1 MQSGPNSQIGA
12 ITENLYIARQLLIFG
27 LHLRRYQPQASS
39 TSEAECAPGI
49 SRGASLRAFTM
60 KNAALAL
67 QCARDVQPDTDLA
80 KSIDDAIKM
89 QTQDDD
95 CIVAMVQVVENLLA
109 QLGAD
114 PKKSMFFG
122 DFNYGDDKIALG
134 DEVVGHEIGRLQYDR
149 LPFFLGGGFE
159 HEPDFIPRESFC
171 TPSWRSPSTRAPWV
185 AATIRT
191 SCSAQSDGTSGHWTG
206 PSRHGLGS
214 STSAGRGT
222 KAKSKGR
229 QVLTT

>member
-27 LHLRRYQPQASS
+27 LHLYVDVTSREPSS

-95 CIVAMVQVVENLLA
+95 CIVAMVQGVENLLT
-109 QLGAD
+109 QIGAD

-122 DFNYGDDKIALG
+122 DFTYGDETIFLDR
-134 DEVVGHEIGRLQYDR
+134 EVVGHESGGLLYDR
-149 LPFFLGGGFE
+149 LPLFLGGGFE
-159 HEPDFIPRESFC
+159 HEPDFIPHEGFC
-171 TPSWRSPSTRAPWV
+171 TLPLEVALFKRSQGGSGGPYQQLNPVRWNFQGTNLMKGQVP
-185 AATIRT
+185 AATV
-191 SCSAQSDGTSGHWTG
+191 SAAAPAPVAEQ
-206 PSRHGLGS
+206 
-214 STSAGRGT
+214 
-222 KAKSKGR
+222 K
-229 QVLTT
+229 QE